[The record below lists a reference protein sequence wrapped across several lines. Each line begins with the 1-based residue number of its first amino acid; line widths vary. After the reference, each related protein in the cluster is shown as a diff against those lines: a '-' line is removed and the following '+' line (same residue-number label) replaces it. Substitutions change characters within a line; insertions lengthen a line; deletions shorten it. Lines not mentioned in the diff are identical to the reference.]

1 MQLYYSPL
9 ACSLAAHMVCREAG
23 LDFTLHR
30 SELVTKRVE
39 DGRDLRTVNPMGQVP
54 TLVTDDGRVL
64 TENSAV
70 LAYLADQRPAH
81 RLAPERDGFERY
93 ELMRWLSLVGTEV
106 HKKCLAL
113 VYDPTSPDAVKDFA
127 RVAVAR
133 PLAVLEG
140 HLFSR
145 DFLVGDAFTVADAYL
160 LWALMLLPRAGVPLD
175 DYPTLR
181 AYQKRLMAR
190 PAVREAVAFERAAY
204 ERPFEA
210 AAQ

>member
-1 MQLYYSPL
+1 MQLYYSPF

-30 SELVTKRVE
+30 SELSTKRVE

-70 LAYLADQRPAH
+70 LAYLADLRPAH

-113 VYDPTSPDAVKDFA
+113 VYDPASPDAVKEFA
-127 RVAVAR
+127 RGAVAR
-133 PLAVLEG
+133 PLAVLDA
-140 HLFSR
+140 HLGSR
-145 DFLVGDAFTVADAYL
+145 EVLVGDTFTVADAYL
-160 LWALMLLPRAGVPLD
+160 LWTLILLPRAGVPLD
-175 DYPTLR
+175 AYPALG
-181 AYQKRLMAR
+181 AYQKRLMVR
-190 PAVREAVAFERAAY
+190 PAVRETLAFERAAH

-210 AAQ
+210 AAK